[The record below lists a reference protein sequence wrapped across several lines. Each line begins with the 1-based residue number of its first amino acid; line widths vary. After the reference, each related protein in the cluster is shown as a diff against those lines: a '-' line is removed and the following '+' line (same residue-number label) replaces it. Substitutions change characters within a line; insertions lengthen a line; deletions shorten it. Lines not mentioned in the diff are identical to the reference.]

1 MKMQLILMLA
11 AIIGVLAL
19 LALPTVRMVAKQF
32 THNLAINAL
41 GDGVHPDGHVT
52 RTADAAHTLKNLI
65 VKEGTTAGSTVAICG
80 LNARPIGVCEDTPEA
95 ADDPVNVAL
104 LGVAPGTLLAVAA
117 GAITAGAA
125 VYTAANGKVS
135 ATGASTSYFLGF
147 AVTAAAADGDPVEI
161 AHTIALAAQA

>member
-11 AIIGVLAL
+11 ALVCVLAL
-19 LALPTVRMVAKQF
+19 LALPTVRAVAKQF

-41 GDGVHPDGHVT
+41 GDGVHADGMIT

-80 LNARPIGVCEDTPEA
+80 LNARPIGFCVDTPEA

-104 LGVAPGTLLAVAA
+104 LGVSPGTRLAVAGA
-117 GAITAGAA
+117 AITAGAA

-135 ATGASTSYFLGF
+135 STAASTSWFLGF
-147 AVTAAAADGDPVEI
+147 AVTSAAADGDPIEI
-161 AHTIALAAQA
+161 AHTIPLAAQA